1 MIPRKRE
8 RPKMGVREATQKM
21 WPRHRR
27 FVKSHCCCVPG
38 CQLVLQGIAIMDFA
52 HWRSAANAGMKQTPH
67 DAFGLSLCRDHHN
80 EQHSIGQPAFERKY
94 GIDMRALAL
103 EFTRRSPDVAMK
115 ASLALTEPER
125 AAAVP

>member
-8 RPKMGVREATQKM
+8 RPRMGVREATQKV

-27 FVKSHCCCVPG
+27 FVKSYGCCVPE
-38 CQLVLQGIAIMDFA
+38 CTADVIDFA
-52 HWRSAANAGMKQTPH
+52 HWRSAANAGKGQKPH
-67 DAFGLSLCRDHHN
+67 DCFGISLCRQHHTR
-80 EQHSIGQPAFERKY
+80 QHSIGQLAFEREC

-125 AAAVP
+125 AAAVPEATEA